1 MASKKSPKPDAAS
14 LTDGIPSSLLPAES
28 IPASLQLLFEATMN
42 GKGWELAIEGFW
54 SDSPY
59 HNGHVAY
66 YVCQHESGSWL
77 LKSSERNAELD
88 GVTEE
93 DVEAGALNDDQI
105 QAMWGKTLEEAQE
118 EIYEEIVAAWIKP
131 PASVTSK
138 DAAKAL
144 YEFIAA
150 SGGKA
155 VDEPGD
161 DGLLVE

>member
-14 LTDGIPSSLLPAES
+14 LTDGIPSSILLKES
-28 IPASLQLLFEATMN
+28 IPASLQALFEATMN

-54 SDSPY
+54 SNSPY

-66 YVCQHESGSWL
+66 YVRQHESGPWL
-77 LKSSERNAELD
+77 LKSSERNTELD
-88 GVTEE
+88 DVTEE

-118 EIYEEIVAAWIKP
+118 EIYEELVAAWIKP

-150 SGGKA
+150 NGGKA